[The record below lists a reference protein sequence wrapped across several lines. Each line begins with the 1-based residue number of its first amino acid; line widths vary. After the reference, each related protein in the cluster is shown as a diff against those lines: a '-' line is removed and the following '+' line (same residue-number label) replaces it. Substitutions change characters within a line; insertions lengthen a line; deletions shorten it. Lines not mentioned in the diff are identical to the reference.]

1 MMNQELI
8 EALKKYI
15 VTEILK
21 QPDRNLDPDEALI
34 SSGVIDSFSLVD
46 LALYVEDNFNVIIDD
61 SELNPETFD
70 NLNSLSELISARQK

>member
-1 MMNQELI
+1 MNQELI